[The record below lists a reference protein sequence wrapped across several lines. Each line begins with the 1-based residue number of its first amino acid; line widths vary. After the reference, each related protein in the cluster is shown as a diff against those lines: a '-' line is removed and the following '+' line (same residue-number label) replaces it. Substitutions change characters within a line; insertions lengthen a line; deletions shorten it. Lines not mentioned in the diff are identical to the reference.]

1 MGRGMRGRKERGASF
16 HGEHRSHEI
25 RDWKLLTEEQVRGW
39 VSGLTLRIT
48 QTSAS
53 TFAVECQL
61 EKKKKSHNP
70 KVELFSLVEKLKP
83 PNLGGSISVALRK
96 LLQGGGR
103 WSQAIYKFATKG
115 AGSPNIKDYDE
126 VRKIRYQVYEFRV
139 LPFMGRRKPLGSL
152 KSLLSYAPQL
162 SGADSCFLIAYILN
176 SLFTSQN
183 GRLSGWLLAFP
194 RVPQQSP
201 S

>member
-96 LLQGGGR
+96 LHQGCGR
-103 WSQAIYKFATKG
+103 GTQAIYKLA
-115 AGSPNIKDYDE
+115 IKWDKQSE
-126 VRKIRYQVYEFRV
+126 YQI
-139 LPFMGRRKPLGSL
+139 L
-152 KSLLSYAPQL
+152 LLSKQT
-162 SGADSCFLIAYILN
+162 DDHYIYCCGQE
-176 SLFTSQN
+176 SLRRN
-183 GRLSGWLLAFP
+183 GVTIMVNK
-194 RVPQQSP
+194 RV
-201 S
+201 

>member
-1 MGRGMRGRKERGASF
+1 MRGRKERGASF

-25 RDWKLLTEEQVRGW
+25 RDWKLLTEEQIRDWKLPTEEQVRGW

-53 TFAVECQL
+53 TFAAECQL
-61 EKKKKSHNP
+61 EKKKSHNP

-139 LPFMGRRKPLGSL
+139 LPFMGR
-152 KSLLSYAPQL
+152 
-162 SGADSCFLIAYILN
+162 
-176 SLFTSQN
+176 
-183 GRLSGWLLAFP
+183 
-194 RVPQQSP
+194 
-201 S
+201 

>member
-61 EKKKKSHNP
+61 EKKKKKSQP
-70 KVELFSLVEKLKP
+70 ESRVVFFGGKVKASKLGRQHLSSLEK
-83 PNLGGSISVALRK
+83 
-96 LLQGGGR
+96 
-103 WSQAIYKFATKG
+103 T
-115 AGSPNIKDYDE
+115 
-126 VRKIRYQVYEFRV
+126 
-139 LPFMGRRKPLGSL
+139 
-152 KSLLSYAPQL
+152 APRMWERD
-162 SGADSCFLIAYILN
+162 SGYI
-176 SLFTSQN
+176 
-183 GRLSGWLLAFP
+183 
-194 RVPQQSP
+194 
-201 S
+201 